1 MIKEKGI
8 FWLASYP
15 KSGNTWFRTFLQN
28 LLVDGD
34 EPVSI
39 NDLATG
45 QIASARGWLDET
57 LGFDTADLYTDEIE
71 RLRPVVYAW
80 SAWEQ
85 QQPYSYHK
93 IHDACWQLDSGEWL
107 VSQQA
112 TVGAV
117 YLVRNPLDVA
127 ISNANHN
134 DCSIDKAIEQ
144 LNNPELCICKNKRS
158 ALKNQIEQRLLSWS
172 LHVASWLDNGAVDT
186 LAVRYEDMKHKPLET
201 FTRAAAF
208 LQLPTDPEKIAN
220 ALRFSDFSL
229 LQAQEAEK
237 TFKERPPRI
246 ERFFRKG
253 MAGDW
258 QQTLS
263 PAQLD
268 KIISCHYHMMQRFG
282 YLDAAG
288 NPQVM

>member
-1 MIKEKGI
+1 MVKEKGI

-28 LLVDGD
+28 LLVDGN

-45 QIASARGWLDET
+45 QIASARGWLDEI
-57 LGFDTADLYTDEIE
+57 LGFDTADLYPEEIE

-80 SAWEQ
+80 SAGEQ
-85 QQPYSYHK
+85 EQPYSYHK

-107 VSQQA
+107 VSEQA

-117 YLVRNPLDVA
+117 YFVRNPLDVA
-127 ISNANHN
+127 ISYANHN
-134 DCSIDKAIEQ
+134 NCSIDKAIEH
-144 LNNPELCICKNKRS
+144 LNNPDLCIGKDKRRT
-158 ALKNQIEQRLLSWS
+158 LKNQTEQHLLSWS
-172 LHVASWLDNGAVDT
+172 LHVASWVDNSAVNT

-208 LQLPTDPEKIAN
+208 LQLPTDSEKIAN
-220 ALRFSDFSL
+220 ALCFSDFSL

-237 TFKERPPRI
+237 AFKERPPRI
-246 ERFFRKG
+246 QRFFRKG
-253 MAGDW
+253 MTGEW
-258 QQTLS
+258 QHTLS
-263 PAQLD
+263 SAQVD
-268 KIISCHYHMMQRFG
+268 NIISCHYLVMQRFD